1 MSSAATSTDDDGPGD
16 EGDAEPHS
24 TIDPGRLGHWMDDR
38 GMDGAG
44 LPIDVRFITG
54 GASNDLFEVSR
65 GHQRCALR
73 RPPDP
78 VPPGRNET
86 MVRESRLLAALGDPD
101 VPHARL
107 LAGGAA
113 PEGLG
118 GCFYLMEF
126 VDGWSPIQEGTVWPE
141 PFGSDLEARRGLAF
155 QLVDG
160 IARLS
165 RVDWRARGLEGFGR
179 PDGFHERQV
188 DRWLRHLEAVQFRPL
203 PGIDEAAEWL
213 RSHKPRTYQPG
224 IMHGDYQFANVMYRH
239 GGPAR
244 LAAIVDWEM
253 ATVGDPLL
261 DLGWVIN
268 GWPEDTSASGEGT
281 VSYVDYTGMPS
292 RIELLDYYQE
302 ASGRPVDEIDYYVIL
317 ARFKLAIVLEAGYA
331 RVVTGEADNPKMAMF
346 GDVVLEMARKAAEL
360 SATTSLR

>member
-1 MSSAATSTDDDGPGD
+1 VSRDAATQPGPGD
-16 EGDAEPHS
+16 DRVDQPHS
-24 TIDPGRLGHWMDDR
+24 TIDPVRLGQWMDEH
-38 GMDGAG
+38 G
-44 LPIDVRFITG
+44 LPGSGSPLEARFITG
-54 GASNDLFEVSR
+54 GASNDLFEITR
-65 GHQRCALR
+65 DGLRCALR
-73 RPPDP
+73 RPPEP
-78 VPPGRNET
+78 VPAGRNET
-86 MVRESRLLAALGDPD
+86 MLREYRLLAALGDTD
-101 VPHARL
+101 VPHARV
-107 LAGGAA
+107 LAGCDD
-113 PEGLG
+113 PEVIG

-126 VDGWSPIQEGTVWPE
+126 VDGWSPIQEGAVWPE

-165 RVDWRARGLEGFGR
+165 RVDWEARGLEGFGK

-203 PGIDEAAEWL
+203 PGIDEAADWL
-213 RSHKPRTYQPG
+213 RAHKPGSYRPG

-239 GGPAR
+239 GRPAQ

-261 DLGWVIN
+261 DLGWVVN
-268 GWPEDTSASGEGT
+268 GWPDDTSEAGEGT
-281 VSYVDYTGMPS
+281 VSYVDYTGLPS
-292 RIELLDYYQE
+292 KEELLEYYATE
-302 ASGRPVDEIDYYVIL
+302 SGRPVDEIDYYVIL

-331 RVVTGEADNPKMAMF
+331 RVVRGEADNPKMAMF

-360 SATTSLR
+360 SATTTLR